1 MRTSRG
7 FRYDNIRSCPKDTR
21 EEKPSAVTSSM
32 AESPKALCAQRSSSP
47 SASFMACMPFP
58 GRKPLKRLKET
69 FFAKPRWE
77 TSTTKSSW
85 SLRQEDIPSRKW
97 LKMMDIELSEPRL
110 SLAWDTVTKAD
121 TA

>member
-1 MRTSRG
+1 MISEHGYYLKFPISALKILCHMRTSRG
-7 FRYDNIRSCPKDTR
+7 YSYDNIRSCPKDTR
-21 EEKPSAVTSSM
+21 DEKPSAVTSSM
-32 AESPKALCAQRSSSP
+32 VESPKALCAQRSSSP

-85 SLRQEDIPSRKW
+85 SL
-97 LKMMDIELSEPRL
+97 